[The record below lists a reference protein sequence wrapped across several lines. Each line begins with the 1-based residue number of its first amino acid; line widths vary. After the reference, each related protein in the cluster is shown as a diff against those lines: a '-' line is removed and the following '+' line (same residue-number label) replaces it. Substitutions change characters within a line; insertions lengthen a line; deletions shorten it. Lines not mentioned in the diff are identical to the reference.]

1 MKKRLPYILSAAIL
15 FLAELYIGFCM
26 DDAFVRPYGGD
37 ILVTI
42 LLCCLFR
49 CAAPDKWRWMP
60 LGVFGFSVAVEFF
73 QLLVGPYLQGTLLG
87 IIVGSSFSW
96 LDILCYALGC
106 ALFAATERFFRD

>member
-60 LGVFGFSVAVEFF
+60 LGVFGFSVA
-73 QLLVGPYLQGTLLG
+73 L
-87 IIVGSSFSW
+87 
-96 LDILCYALGC
+96 
-106 ALFAATERFFRD
+106 